1 MTTSTVLID
10 ALAWLIV
17 GIAAVLAWA
26 IAFFWYRDRA
36 RGNRP

>member
-1 MTTSTVLID
+1 MTASTVLIP
-10 ALAWLIV
+10 LAWLIV
-17 GIAAVLAWA
+17 GIALVLAWA